1 MCFYVKSN
9 KKIFFPL
16 GKENPYNLVLM
27 ASNKEKEK
35 EI

>member
-9 KKIFFPL
+9 KFSFPL
-16 GKENPYNLVLM
+16 GKENPYNLLLM
-27 ASNKEKEK
+27 ASNKKKEK